1 MNTDGHFPQM
11 PGGGSRRLREMLA
24 SLGEDE
30 NKLNNHPLYKEGWDD
45 GYNEAKEKY
54 RQLVTA
60 LANIYNVD

>member
-1 MNTDGHFPQM
+1 MSDHFPQM
-11 PGGGSRRLREMLA
+11 PPGGSGRLRAMLA
-24 SLGEDE
+24 NLKEDQT
-30 NKLNNHPLYKEGWDD
+30 KLDTHPLYKEGWDD